1 MITTFNNNSKEV
13 KALKAVAEIFNATC
27 TNGYTFTVD
36 DVYFDIGQNWMWT
49 TIIAEKNNDFYQL
62 LCPRDHEL
70 ITENICWTR
79 ISQAINNIIN
89 DSRKHHSL
97 AQFE

>member
-1 MITTFNNNSKEV
+1 MIKRFSPSSNEY
-13 KALKAVAEIFNATC
+13 KALEAVAAVLNSTC

-36 DVYFDIGQNWMWT
+36 DVYFDLSQNWMWT
-49 TIIAEKNNDFYQL
+49 TISAEKNNDFYQV

-79 ISQAINNIIN
+79 MSQAVNNIIS
-89 DSRKHHSL
+89 DSNARKFI
-97 AQFE
+97 AKF